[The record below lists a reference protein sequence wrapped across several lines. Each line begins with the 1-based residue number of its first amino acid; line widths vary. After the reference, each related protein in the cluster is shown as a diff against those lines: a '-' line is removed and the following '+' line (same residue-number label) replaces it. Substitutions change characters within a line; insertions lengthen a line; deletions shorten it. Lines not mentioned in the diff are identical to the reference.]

1 MNTENYYTETDLG
14 NVAPNPRGEFSEAEE
29 YEYLD
34 YVYYQGG
41 SYLCLAELGTTIV
54 GFAPEA
60 GKTTQYWQAV
70 ALPGGL
76 TPEYVAMHDRVVNL
90 SEQVSADTEEVR
102 ESKENIEGMETNVE
116 NLQSQA
122 AQSAQ
127 EAEESKTQAA
137 GYASAAE
144 ASRNAAAESETNVNA
159 QVTGFD
165 ERVAEKTAS
174 AETDIENARIAANKA
189 VVAQQE
195 ESVQE
200 VKNKTSQ
207 YITEK
212 QSEAEQAIANK
223 QSKAV
228 EAVNTAGATQ
238 TDAVNTAGAVQKK
251 AVEDAGQEAL
261 NNIGTGV
268 DSTLSTEGK
277 AADAAATGKAVNELK
292 GDLSN
297 ITDGG
302 FFGVEFDYIE
312 GGYIDGTT
320 GEVVSYETWKYTDF
334 IDISERENNTIYLMT
349 DGNKSV
355 YNVFYDANKQ
365 LLFSRADNI
374 GVLDETSIF
383 SNAKYVRLSCR
394 ITAKQTLKIYKT
406 KRATMTDIEKV
417 KNAIQISTYL
427 KVATYNVGI
436 FNNGISGVE
445 TENAIDKMNEFRKI
459 IGSINADILNAQEFK
474 EYFDLGNT
482 YSSLDVVNFKYPHN
496 TKSINQ
502 NNSLSFLKYP
512 ITNAVKKAFD
522 SGSGKYYVAFDI
534 TVGGKT
540 ITVINA
546 HLAIEEDVSV
556 HRSSEIAELI
566 TFMDTKDYVILT
578 GDMNASSQS
587 EYDAYKTAG
596 YKICNGGDFGW
607 FNTWPIRKNMP
618 SSWNTTWPC
627 ENLDN
632 IIVSDNITPQYVETI
647 DCVISDHA
655 PLVATLR
662 ID

>member
-1 MNTENYYTETDLG
+1 MAFDIVTYALLKKSTSNEINKILE
-14 NVAPNPRGEFSEAEE
+14 S
-29 YEYLD
+29 
-34 YVYYQGG
+34 
-41 SYLCLAELGTTIV
+41 LAEGMKFKGEVATWADL
-54 GFAPEA
+54 PENPKN
-60 GKTTQYWQAV
+60 GDLYIISQ
-70 ALPGGL
+70 
-76 TPEYVAMHDRVVNL
+76 
-90 SEQVSADTEEVR
+90 
-102 ESKENIEGMETNVE
+102 EN
-116 NLQSQA
+116 
-122 AQSAQ
+122 
-127 EAEESKTQAA
+127 
-137 GYASAAE
+137 
-144 ASRNAAAESETNVNA
+144 
-159 QVTGFD
+159 
-165 ERVAEKTAS
+165 
-174 AETDIENARIAANKA
+174 
-189 VVAQQE
+189 
-195 ESVQE
+195 
-200 VKNKTSQ
+200 
-207 YITEK
+207 
-212 QSEAEQAIANK
+212 
-223 QSKAV
+223 
-228 EAVNTAGATQ
+228 
-238 TDAVNTAGAVQKK
+238 KK
-251 AVEDAGQEAL
+251 AVYDGTKWIAFDAKPTKISELENDENYIKADGVTPTIKAAAGT
-261 NNIGTGV
+261 NIGAVGTPSV
-268 DSTLSTEGK
+268 T
-277 AADAAATGKAVNELK
+277 AATSGNTTTFTFDYLKGARGPKGDKGDTGPQGPKGDKGESNKSEVDALGKRIDNLILSSGTESSAEVVDARNGYDGTTYDTLGTAIRSQVSELK
-292 GDLSN
+292 SDLSN

-312 GGYIDGTT
+312 GGYIDSIT

-334 IDISERENNTIYLMT
+334 IDISERENNAIYLMT
-349 DGNKSV
+349 DGVKSV
-355 YNVFYDANKQ
+355 YNVFYDANKAR
-365 LLFSRADNI
+365 LCSRADDI
-374 GVLDETSIF
+374 GVLDETYIPA
-383 SNAKYVRLSCR
+383 NAKYVRLSCR
-394 ITAKQTLKIYKT
+394 LEANQTLKIYKT
-406 KRATMTDIEKV
+406 KRATMADIEKVKNEVKNEV

-459 IGSINADILNAQEFK
+459 IGSINADILNTQEFK

-496 TKSINQ
+496 TKSINK
-502 NNSLSFLKYP
+502 NNLLSFLKYP

-540 ITVINA
+540 ITVINV

-596 YKICNGGDFGW
+596 YRICNGGDFGW

-632 IIVSDNITPQYVETI
+632 IIVSDNITPQYVEKI